1 MPGRSLLKPCC
12 CPLVY
17 VQHWSCYMCFY
28 YKGGTYRTPL
38 GVTEWLEYHGQLG
51 GALCAHCCL
60 GKKKS
65 FSNQF
70 SYGKIPFLKKT
81 DQPNNNRALV

>member
-60 GKKKS
+60 GKKK
-65 FSNQF
+65 
-70 SYGKIPFLKKT
+70 IFLKSVQLWK
-81 DQPNNNRALV
+81 NSIF

>member
-60 GKKKS
+60 GRKNLSQISSVMEK
-65 FSNQF
+65 FH
-70 SYGKIPFLKKT
+70 FLKKQISQT
-81 DQPNNNRALV
+81 TTEH